1 MSPGINILKLADV
14 GIARLRFSLFAC
26 LVCVFLLHAGESPRL
41 DLPSHPIRIDSVR
54 AEKTTTLSHDTIYFH
69 AHCFWNGA
77 PGECWYYRDSVQNAV
92 VTEFF
97 NSGIR
102 DYETAF
108 PPGSPFKKLYGSTLP
123 SKLALAGS
131 EGRVMIMLD
140 KGKDGENR
148 WSVIVDSVGEK
159 GFRVTVGKK
168 IGGYRNIREKKA
180 TPVPAI
186 IAAISLSL
194 LCIAACAVLLLELS
208 RL

>member
-1 MSPGINILKLADV
+1 MIPTRTFISVRHNSSRHIFRQQMSPGINILKLADV

-108 PPGSPFKKLYGSTLP
+108 PPDRRSRNCTEAHCPASWRLR
-123 SKLALAGS
+123 
-131 EGRVMIMLD
+131 GR
-140 KGKDGENR
+140 KGA
-148 WSVIVDSVGEK
+148 S
-159 GFRVTVGKK
+159 
-168 IGGYRNIREKKA
+168 
-180 TPVPAI
+180 
-186 IAAISLSL
+186 
-194 LCIAACAVLLLELS
+194 
-208 RL
+208 